1 MKLTKLLL
9 PALIT
14 TVALG
19 GAIAAD
25 STTKSSEADRT
36 AARALGD
43 AFASVAEHIKPAVVS
58 IHSTKTVKLRRFD
71 LRLPF
76 GEDNPLREFFK
87 DDNSGN
93 PFRSPQREYKYHQ
106 GGLGS
111 GMIVD
116 KDGHILTNNHVVN
129 DVDEIKVTLADKRTF
144 EAEISG
150 ADPRTDLAIIKIKG
164 KVPGDLPVV
173 ELGDSD
179 TARVGE
185 WVLAIGAPFG
195 YEQTVTAGI
204 ISAKGR
210 GNVADAEMFQDFLQ
224 TDTAINPG
232 NSGGPL
238 VNLDA
243 KVIGLNTII
252 ATNIGQNAGVGFAVP
267 VNMAKRILPTLI
279 KGGKVS
285 RGMLGVVI
293 QELTDDLAKQF
304 KAPDTNGALVAQVT
318 PDSAAAKA
326 GIKVS
331 DVIIRYDGK
340 PVAGVSQFRNLVAAT
355 APAAKVEIVLLRD
368 GKPLTVNAQLGEL
381 VAEPSI
387 AAKSDK
393 PTAGADL
400 GLTVEA
406 LTPAT
411 ARQYGYGNSEGLIVT
426 DVEEGSAAAAAGI
439 QEGDLI
445 TEINRL
451 KVATV
456 AEYRQALANVK
467 DSLLVL
473 IRTKDGT
480 SRFVMLKVK

>member
-1 MKLTKLLL
+1 
-9 PALIT
+9 
-14 TVALG
+14 
-19 GAIAAD
+19 
-25 STTKSSEADRT
+25 
-36 AARALGD
+36 
-43 AFASVAEHIKPAVVS
+43 
-58 IHSTKTVKLRRFD
+58 
-71 LRLPF
+71 
-76 GEDNPLREFFK
+76 
-87 DDNSGN
+87 
-93 PFRSPQREYKYHQ
+93 
-106 GGLGS
+106 
-111 GMIVD
+111 
-116 KDGHILTNNHVVN
+116 
-129 DVDEIKVTLADKRTF
+129 
-144 EAEISG
+144 
-150 ADPRTDLAIIKIKG
+150 
-164 KVPGDLPVV
+164 
-173 ELGDSD
+173 
-179 TARVGE
+179 
-185 WVLAIGAPFG
+185 
-195 YEQTVTAGI
+195 
-204 ISAKGR
+204 
-210 GNVADAEMFQDFLQ
+210 
-224 TDTAINPG
+224 
-232 NSGGPL
+232 
-238 VNLDA
+238 
-243 KVIGLNTII
+243 
-252 ATNIGQNAGVGFAVP
+252 
-267 VNMAKRILPTLI
+267 
-279 KGGKVS
+279 
-285 RGMLGVVI
+285 VI